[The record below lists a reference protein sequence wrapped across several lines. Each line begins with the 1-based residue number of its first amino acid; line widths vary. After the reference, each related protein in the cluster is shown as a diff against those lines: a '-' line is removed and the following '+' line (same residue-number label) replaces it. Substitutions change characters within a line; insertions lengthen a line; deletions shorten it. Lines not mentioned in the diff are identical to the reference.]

1 MKLKTALTLLLIPF
15 IHVLSA
21 QDTDKLN
28 RNAFY
33 DILASG
39 KLDKIDSLLSS
50 IQELTLKEKEAYVG
64 ALLMKKADLIQG
76 PGKKLSV
83 FKEGHELLER
93 AINEDKS
100 NAEYRF
106 LRLIIQENAPKILG
120 YNNEVKTDSV
130 YILENIET
138 LTPPVQEALLDY
150 SKNSKVLDEESIRKA
165 LP

>member
-1 MKLKTALTLLLIPF
+1 MNLKTVLALLLIPF
-15 IHVLSA
+15 AYALNA

-28 RNAFY
+28 RNTYY

-50 IQELTLKEKEAYVG
+50 IQELTLKEKEAYEG

-120 YNNEVKTDSV
+120 YNNEVKADSL
-130 YILENIET
+130 YILENIQT
-138 LTPPVQEALLDY
+138 LTPSVQKALLDY
-150 SKNSKVLDEESIRKA
+150 SKESKVLDEESIRKA